1 MRAARSTLT
10 PLGTLVAISVA
21 VSVAVAA
28 LPAGAAAQNREMTPE
43 ERARIMAE
51 YEARI
56 DAELVSERPI
66 EMFDSIWIEELTWM
80 EVRDMMADGYDI
92 AIVSTGGI
100 EQNGPYVATGKH
112 NYVLQGTCEAI
123 ARELGTALCAPI
135 MKLVP
140 EGNIDEPSGHMRYP
154 GTISLRQETFEAVL
168 DDVAS
173 SLRAHGFEH
182 IVFIGDSG
190 GNVQGMANVAAR
202 LNERWDDAH
211 AHHIPEYYRY
221 GGGDFLE
228 SELGIVETENDGI
241 HDSFGI
247 TSLMMTVDPTVVRFD
262 QRVKAGLAKINGVPI
277 APKEKTIEIGLKL
290 QAYRTALTVGK
301 IRESIANAGT

>member
-1 MRAARSTLT
+1 MRDLRSKLIALAALAAT
-10 PLGTLVAISVA
+10 AVA
-21 VSVAVAA
+21 V
-28 LPAGAAAQNREMTPE
+28 PGAAAAQSRDMTPE
-43 ERARIMAE
+43 EQARLMAE

-66 EMFDSIWIEELTWM
+66 DMFDSVWIEELTWM
-80 EVRDMMADGYDI
+80 EVRDMMADGYTT
-92 AIVSTGGI
+92 AIISTGGV

-123 ARELGTALCAPI
+123 ARELGNALCAPI

-190 GNVQGMANVAAR
+190 GNVRGMENVAAR

-247 TSLMMTVDPTVVRFD
+247 TSLMMVVDPTVVRYE

-277 APKEKTIEIGLKL
+277 APKEETIEIGRKL
-290 QAYRTALTVGK
+290 QAYRTALTVER
-301 IRESIANAGT
+301 IREAIANAAA

>member
-1 MRAARSTLT
+1 M
-10 PLGTLVAISVA
+10 
-21 VSVAVAA
+21 
-28 LPAGAAAQNREMTPE
+28 
-43 ERARIMAE
+43 MAE

-66 EMFDSIWIEELTWM
+66 DMFDSIWIEELTWM
-80 EVRDMMADGYDI
+80 EVRDMMADGFNI
-92 AIVSTGGI
+92 AIISTGGI

-123 ARELGTALCAPI
+123 ARELGKALCAPI

-140 EGNIDEPSGHMRYP
+140 EGDIDEPSGHMRYP

-202 LNERWDDAH
+202 LNERWEDAH

-221 GGGDFLE
+221 GGGRIPRVRTGDR
-228 SELGIVETENDGI
+228 GDGERR
-241 HDSFGI
+241 
-247 TSLMMTVDPTVVRFD
+247 DPRQLRDHEPDDGRRPDRRPLRAAGEGGSRED
-262 QRVKAGLAKINGVPI
+262 QRRPDRPPGRRRSRSAASSRPTGPPSPSRRSASRSP
-277 APKEKTIEIGLKL
+277 APACSARLPTAVSPPRSPVRARGCCV
-290 QAYRTALTVGK
+290 TALHRLKPIENLILNWLKPT
-301 IRESIANAGT
+301 

>member
-1 MRAARSTLT
+1 MRNARSTLT
-10 PLGTLVAISVA
+10 TLGTCVAIA
-21 VSVAVAA
+21 FG
-28 LPAGAAAQNREMTPE
+28 LPAGATGQNQEMTPE
-43 ERARIMAE
+43 ERARLMAE

-56 DAELVSERPI
+56 EAELVSERPI
-66 EMFDSIWIEELTWM
+66 EMFDSVWIEELTWM

-92 AIVSTGGI
+92 AIISAGGI

-135 MKLVP
+135 VKLVP
-140 EGNIDEPSGHMRYP
+140 EGGIDEPSGHMRYP

-202 LNERWDDAH
+202 LNERWEDAH

-221 GGGDFLE
+221 GGGEFLE

-247 TSLMMTVDPTVVRFD
+247 TSLMMTVDPAVVRYD

-277 APKEKTIEIGLKL
+277 APKEKTIEVGLRL
-290 QAYRTALTVGK
+290 RAHRTALTVEK
-301 IRESIANAGT
+301 IRESIADAGR

>member
-1 MRAARSTLT
+1 MKTPRPLFAA
-10 PLGTLVAISVA
+10 LVALA
-21 VSVAVAA
+21 ATALA
-28 LPAGAAAQNREMTPE
+28 LPAGAVAQNREMTPE
-43 ERARIMAE
+43 ERARVMAE

-56 DAELVSERPI
+56 DAELVSDRPI
-66 EMFDSIWIEELTWM
+66 DMFDSIWIEELTWM
-80 EVRDMMADGYDI
+80 EVRDMMADGYNI

-112 NYVLQGTCEAI
+112 NYVLQGTCESI
-123 ARELGTALCAPI
+123 ARELGKALCAPI

-140 EGNIDEPSGHMRYP
+140 EGDIDEPSSHMRYP

-190 GNVQGMANVAAR
+190 GNVEGMASVAER

-247 TSLMMTVDPTVVRFD
+247 TSLMMTVDPTVVRYD

-277 APKEKTIEIGLKL
+277 APKEKTIEIGRKL
-290 QAYRTALTVGK
+290 QAYRTALTVEK
-301 IRESIANAGT
+301 IRESMARAGG

>member
-1 MRAARSTLT
+1 MKDARPVLTTLT
-10 PLGTLVAISVA
+10 AFLTVA
-21 VSVAVAA
+21 VISLA
-28 LPAGAAAQNREMTPE
+28 LPAGTLAQNQEMTPE
-43 ERARIMAE
+43 ERARAMAE

-56 DAELVSERPI
+56 DAELVSARPI

-80 EVRDMMADGYDI
+80 EVRDMMADGYNI
-92 AIVSTGGI
+92 AIVPTGGI

-112 NYVLQGTCEAI
+112 NYVLQGTCESI
-123 ARELGTALCAPI
+123 ARELGKALCTPI

-140 EGNIDEPSGHMRYP
+140 EGDIDEPSSHMRYP

-182 IVFIGDSG
+182 IIFIGDSG

-247 TSLMMTVDPTVVRFD
+247 TSLMMVVDPTVVRYD

-277 APKEKTIEIGLKL
+277 APKEETIEIGRTL
-290 QAYRTALTVGK
+290 QAYRTALTVEK
-301 IRESIANAGT
+301 IRESIADTGM

>member
-1 MRAARSTLT
+1 MRDIRSNLTTL
-10 PLGTLVAISVA
+10 
-21 VSVAVAA
+21 AA
-28 LPAGAAAQNREMTPE
+28 LAALATITLAVPGGAAAQNRDMTPE
-43 ERARIMAE
+43 EQARLMAE

-66 EMFDSIWIEELTWM
+66 DMFDSVWIEELTWM
-80 EVRDMMADGYDI
+80 EVRDMMADGYEI
-92 AIVSTGGI
+92 AIIPTGGI

-123 ARELGTALCAPI
+123 ARELGNALCAPI

-140 EGNIDEPSGHMRYP
+140 EGGIDEPSGHMRYP
-154 GTISLRQETFEAVL
+154 GTISLREETFEAVL

-190 GNVQGMANVAAR
+190 GNVRGMANVAAR
-202 LNERWDDAH
+202 LNERWDDAR

-247 TSLMMTVDPTVVRFD
+247 TSLMMVVDPTVVRYE

-277 APKEKTIEIGLKL
+277 APKEETIEIGRKL
-290 QAYRTALTVGK
+290 QAYRTTLTAKK
-301 IRESIANAGT
+301 IRESIANTGA

>member
-1 MRAARSTLT
+1 MKDVRSMSTGLT
-10 PLGTLVAISVA
+10 AFLTVA
-21 VSVAVAA
+21 VISLA
-28 LPAGAAAQNREMTPE
+28 LPAGTLAQNQEMTPE
-43 ERARIMAE
+43 ERARVMAE

-80 EVRDMMADGYDI
+80 EVRDMMADGYNI
-92 AIVSTGGI
+92 AIVPTGGI

-112 NYVLQGTCEAI
+112 NYVLQGTCESI
-123 ARELGTALCAPI
+123 ARELGKALCTPI

-140 EGNIDEPSGHMRYP
+140 EGDIDEPSSHMRYP

-182 IVFIGDSG
+182 IIFIGDSG

-247 TSLMMTVDPTVVRFD
+247 TSLMMVVDPTVVRYE

-277 APKEKTIEIGLKL
+277 APKEETIEIGRTL
-290 QAYRTALTVGK
+290 QAYRTALTVEK
-301 IRESIANAGT
+301 IRESIADTGM

>member
-1 MRAARSTLT
+1 MRNMRHVVTLAAIALAL
-10 PLGTLVAISVA
+10 PATLVA
-21 VSVAVAA
+21 
-28 LPAGAAAQNREMTPE
+28 QQREMTPE
-43 ERARIMAE
+43 QRAQMMAE
-51 YEARI
+51 FEARTQ
-56 DAELVSERPI
+56 AELVSERPI
-66 EMFDSIWIEELTWM
+66 EMLNSVWIEELTWM
-80 EVRDMMADGYDI
+80 EVRDMMAEGYNT
-92 AIVSTGGI
+92 AIISTGGI

-112 NYVLQGTCEAI
+112 NYVLQGTCESI
-123 ARELGTALCAPI
+123 ARELGNALCAPI

-173 SLRAHGFEH
+173 SLAAHGFEH

-202 LNERWDDAH
+202 LNERWTDSH

-228 SELGIVETENDGI
+228 SELGIVETQNDGI

-247 TSLMMTVDPTVVRFD
+247 TSLMMVVDPTVVRYE
-262 QRVKAGLAKINGVPI
+262 QRVEAGLASINGVPI
-277 APKEKTIEIGLKL
+277 APKEETIEVGKKL
-290 QAYRTALTVGK
+290 MAYRTALTVEK
-301 IRESIANAGT
+301 IHEAIAATKR